1 MDEIPSIG
9 DLQRRCDDL
18 DGVELLMVLAGPG
31 GAVHGRTAMVSSFG
45 AESAVLLHL
54 VASVDPHIPVIFLD
68 TLKHFPETLE
78 YRDRL
83 IERLGLR
90 EIRTLRPDRLTL
102 AQNDRHERLFLDDP
116 DLCCHIRKTEPLDV
130 ALRSFSAWITG
141 RKRFQGGTRAQLDTI
156 EHDPATG
163 RLKLNPLA
171 GWSEERIQAYRREY
185 GLPLHPLVSQGYR
198 SIGCAPCTR
207 PTRMGGD
214 SRAGRWVGL
223 EKSECGIHRPAN
235 GPSHASREAETTGP
249 WHLSGVT
256 GVRRGPVLRA
266 QVLGNLLKRL
276 MPGGDGLDDAW
287 GRSVEIV
294 VPDLDLREALLKDAS
309 LTALLEGFPGVLV
322 WDSTAPGLL
331 VRHDGRIGLAPTLHG
346 CPKGLAAAARLG
358 IELAE
363 VWKVSTERRIAR
375 CVAALCYAR
384 SLPGARD
391 PALIALL
398 PPRLG
403 RLLAQS
409 EDGADLDATAAQAL
423 SSLLTGAAAFET
435 VGAPASC
442 PASVIALSVPLEE
455 ALAEAGD
462 TRLRVDPVRGLNCYG
477 TTPRPRPEAIHF
489 SSSTASS
496 VSDYGFLLCDEIRR
510 RLLRQCDDGESRSW
524 AVLADGV
531 RGEIANLLGLAFND
545 ADVVLAASG
554 TDTELLAVLAALA
567 ADPPRPLTNI
577 LVAPEESGRGVAL
590 AGAGRFF
597 DVSTAAGIAVPMGE
611 RAWPD
616 RSVETHCLPIRDL
629 KGRVRSTE
637 SIIADLRDE
646 VASALNAG
654 NRVLV
659 HVLLGSKTGISAPP
673 LEVIDALRRGH
684 EADVDVVVDACQL
697 RITPSLLGALARR
710 GWMVQI
716 TGSKFLTGPAFSG
729 ALILPA
735 TMRARRAEAAALLA
749 AAPAVGRPEDWP
761 RAWRMSGDGGAR
773 PPESYGMLYRWIAAL
788 GEAALLG
795 ALPRSL
801 CKHAFQHF
809 RTALH
814 ERLEASPVLVP
825 MPTPDRHLADL
836 GEEAPG
842 LAARSIICFS
852 PTVEDSCGT
861 RRRASLEECQL
872 LFECLNSDVSSRL
885 TGLDEVETALARRA
899 MHIGQPVALRTDSA
913 EAPVVL
919 RLVVGARF
927 FTIVGY
933 PADGDHESALRAEIG
948 DAVAAIAK
956 LELLVRHLSELKA
969 NRIQ

>member
-116 DLCCHIRKTEPLDV
+116 DLCCHIRKTEPLDI
-130 ALRSFSAWITG
+130 AMRGFSAWITG
-141 RKRFQGGTRAQLDTI
+141 RKRFQGGPRTQLDTI

-171 GWSEERIQAYRREY
+171 AWSEERIQAYRREF
-185 GLPLHPLVSQGYR
+185 GLPLHPMTGQGYR

-207 PTRMGGD
+207 PTRMGED

-223 EKSECGIHRPAN
+223 DKTECGIHRPASGSPHHGAETA
-235 GPSHASREAETTGP
+235 GPGLPGVLGNNWGRASRWEA
-249 WHLSGVT
+249 
-256 GVRRGPVLRA
+256 
-266 QVLGNLLKRL
+266 LGNLLERL
-276 MPGGDGLDDAW
+276 MPGTDGPDFCRGRPLD
-287 GRSVEIV
+287 VV
-294 VPDLDLREALLKDAS
+294 VPEPSLRG
-309 LTALLEGFPGVLV
+309 ALLEDPSLAALLGGFRGMLE
-322 WDSTAPGLL
+322 WDATARGLL
-331 VRHDGRIGLAPTLHG
+331 VHPDGRIGLLPALLGNPRA
-346 CPKGLAAAARLG
+346 LAAAARLG
-358 IELAE
+358 MELAE
-363 VWKVSTERRIAR
+363 IWSMPAERRAAR
-375 CVAALCYAR
+375 CAAALCYAR
-384 SLPGARD
+384 SLPDTRE
-391 PALIALL
+391 PALMDAL
-398 PPRLG
+398 PPALAM
-403 RLLAQS
+403 LLA
-409 EDGADLDATAAQAL
+409 EATAEAGLDATAARAL
-423 SSLLTGAAAFET
+423 SPLLGESATCEVAD
-435 VGAPASC
+435 APASWLTS
-442 PASVIALSVPLEE
+442 PVALSVPLEL

-462 TRLRVDPVRGLNCYG
+462 TRLRVDPVRGLNRYG
-477 TTPRPRPEAIHF
+477 TAPRPRPEAIHF

-496 VSDYGFLLCDEIRR
+496 VSDYGFLLCDKIRR
-510 RLLRQCDDGESRSW
+510 RLLRQRDEGEASAWDR
-524 AVLADGV
+524 LAAGV
-531 RGEIANLLGLAFND
+531 RGEIANLLGLAPSD

-554 TDTELLAVLAALA
+554 TDTELLAVLTALA
-567 ADPPRPLTNI
+567 ANPTRRLTNV

-597 DVSTAAGIAVPMGE
+597 DESTAAGIAVKMGE
-611 RAWPD
+611 PAWPD
-616 RSVETHCLPIRDL
+616 RLIETRCLPIRDL

-637 SIIADLRDE
+637 AIVADLRDE
-646 VASALNAG
+646 VVKALSAG
-654 NRVLV
+654 DHVLV

-673 LEVIDALRRGH
+673 LEVVDALRRGH
-684 EADVDVVVDACQL
+684 EEQVDVVVDACQL

-729 ALILPA
+729 ALIVPA
-735 TMRARRAEAAALLA
+735 AMRARRAAVAAFLA

-761 RAWRMSGDGGAR
+761 APWQSRTDREER
-773 PPESYGMLYRWIAAL
+773 PPDSYGLLYRWIAAL
-788 GEAALLG
+788 GEAALLA

-801 CKHAFQHF
+801 CKHAFQRF

-852 PTVEDSCGT
+852 PRIEDADGS
-861 RRRASLEECQL
+861 RRLASLEECQL

-885 TGLDEVETALARRA
+885 EGLDETESGLARRA

-933 PADGDHESALRAEIG
+933 PADGDHEGALRAEIG

-956 LELLVRHLSELKA
+956 LEFLVRRLPELKPHA
-969 NRIQ
+969 

>member
-1 MDEIPSIG
+1 MDEFPSVG

-18 DGVELLMVLAGPG
+18 EGVELLMVLAGPG

-54 VASVDPHIPVIFLD
+54 VASVDPYIPVIFLD

-78 YRDRL
+78 HRDRL

-90 EIRTLRPDRLTL
+90 EVRTLRPDRLSL

-116 DLCCHIRKTEPLDV
+116 DLCCHIRKAEPLDV

-141 RKRFQGGTRAQLDTI
+141 RKRYQGGTRAQLDTI
-156 EHDPATG
+156 ERDPATG

-171 GWSEERIQAYRREY
+171 GWSEERIEAYRREY
-185 GLPLHPLVSQGYR
+185 GLPLHPLTSQGYR

-207 PTRMGGD
+207 PTRSGED
-214 SRAGRWVGL
+214 SRAGRWTGL
-223 EKSECGIHRPAN
+223 DKIECGIHRPAT
-235 GPSHASREAETTGP
+235 GSSADREAVAARP
-249 WHLSGVT
+249 WPMLAGIGEH
-256 GVRRGPVLRA
+256 RGPGLRRSVLA
-266 QVLGNLLKRL
+266 GLLDRL
-276 MPGGDGLDDAW
+276 MPGVDDA
-287 GRSVEIV
+287 RDLPLDVV
-294 VPDLDLREALLKDAS
+294 VPDPDLRELLLEDPS
-309 LTALLEGFPGVLV
+309 LAALLEGFRGVLA
-322 WDSTAPGLL
+322 WNPAAPALAVHPNGQIGLL
-331 VRHDGRIGLAPTLHG
+331 PALRQDPQSLV
-346 CPKGLAAAARLG
+346 AAARFG
-358 IELAE
+358 IEL
-363 VWKVSTERRIAR
+363 TEIWQ
-375 CVAALCYAR
+375 VAAQNRAAR
-384 SLPGARD
+384 TAAALRYMRRLPGARAPVLMASLP
-391 PALIALL
+391 PALAALL
-398 PPRLG
+398 AEAEEDEDFDTKAVQVLSP
-403 RLLAQS
+403 LL
-409 EDGADLDATAAQAL
+409 DGADECDT
-423 SSLLTGAAAFET
+423 SE
-435 VGAPASC
+435 APAS
-442 PASVIALSVPLEE
+442 SQTSTIALSVPLEL

-462 TRLRVDPVRGLNCYG
+462 TRLLIDPHRGLNRYG
-477 TTPRPRPEAIHF
+477 TAPRPRPEAIHF

-510 RLLRQCDDGESRSW
+510 QLLRQHADAGAWGE
-524 AVLADGV
+524 LADRI
-531 RGEIANLLGLAFND
+531 RGEIAKLFGLAPND
-545 ADVVLAASG
+545 ADVALAASG
-554 TDTELLAVLAALA
+554 TDTELLAVLVALA
-567 ADPPRPLTNI
+567 ASPTQRLTNI

-597 DVSTAAGIAVPMGE
+597 DDLTAAGCDVRAGQP
-611 RAWPD
+611 AWPD
-616 RSVETHCLPIRDL
+616 RVVETRCLPIRDL

-637 SIIADLRDE
+637 SIVADLREE
-646 VASALNAG
+646 VARSLAAG
-654 NRVLV
+654 DRVLV

-673 LEVIDALRRGH
+673 LEVVDALRRGH
-684 EADVDVVVDACQL
+684 ERDVDVVVDACQL
-697 RITPSLLGALARR
+697 RVTPSLLGALARR

-729 ALILPA
+729 ALIVPA
-735 TMRARRAEAAALLA
+735 AMRARSADASALLA
-749 AAPAVGRPEDWP
+749 AAPAVGRAEDWP
-761 RAWRMSGDGGAR
+761 AAWRMGDDRPAR
-773 PPESYGMLYRWIAAL
+773 LPDSYGLLYRWIAAL

-801 CKHAFQHF
+801 CKHAFQRF

-852 PTVEDSCGT
+852 PTVEDAGGA

-872 LFECLNSDVSSRL
+872 LFECLNSDVSARL
-885 TGLDEVETALARRA
+885 RGLDETEMGLARRA
-899 MHIGQPVALRTDSA
+899 MHIGQPVALRTDGG

-933 PADGDHESALRAEIG
+933 PADGDHESALQAEIG

-956 LELLVRHLSELKA
+956 MELLVRHLPELKW
-969 NRIQ
+969 QT